1 MPRHPRLRITQPFT
15 REERGRKMIWVDAY
29 DDNMAPIQIP
39 LYDKGEQDKH
49 YWPRIGQTLYYK
61 DKRTGEINTGVVA
74 KPGNF
79 KFRFWF
85 EGGQVRLDKEVIGKR
100 LFVSEA
106 DARNYGKME
115 KDEGS

>member
-1 MPRHPRLRITQPFT
+1 MR
-15 REERGRKMIWVDAY
+15 W
-29 DDNMAPIQIP
+29 DDYYVPIRP
-39 LYDKGEQDKH
+39 EVYDKDD
-49 YWPRIGQTLYYK
+49 PRKYMYPWMLQTLYYK
-61 DKRTGEINTGVVA
+61 DKRTGEVKQGVVI

-79 KFRFWF
+79 KFRFGF
-85 EGGQVRLDKEVIGKR
+85 EQGQVRLDKEVIGKR